1 MNTSN
6 YSFIRA
12 EYLSLNILWQILSY
26 IRLAFTS
33 NTIMQSYN
41 VLFVKRESGEFVEWS
56 RTTTSIKIFYT
67 LKELQ

>member
-33 NTIMQSYN
+33 NAIMQSYN
-41 VLFVKRESGEFVEWS
+41 VLFVNRKSGEFGLS
-56 RTTTSIKIFYT
+56 DHALHIFT
-67 LKELQ
+67 IVTFV